1 MARALVLGGGGL
13 VGIAWEAG
21 LVAGLASE
29 GVNLAEAASIV
40 GTSAGSVVGGQ
51 LALGIDP
58 VESARRTAS
67 DAGAVVP
74 PLDTGGVGGF
84 GGGLEALIEM
94 IMTATTSGGS
104 EEVRAKIGQIA
115 LTAPTPTEEEFLPF
129 FSEVKGQPWP
139 KGYSCTAVDTESG
152 EFVVWTA
159 AHGVELDRAIASSC
173 SVPGL
178 FPPVTINGRRYM
190 DGGMRSPLNADVPVG
205 HSEVVVVSVLPASP
219 IAGLE
224 NPMLDAMI
232 EQVEKEL
239 EVLRSGGARV
249 ALIGP
254 NRELIELS
262 GMGLHLMD
270 ASRVPA
276 AIDVGMRQGAEAAD
290 HVRPVWHRSVS

>member
-1 MARALVLGGGGL
+1 M
-13 VGIAWEAG
+13 GIAWEAG
-21 LVAGLASE
+21 LVAGLKAE
-29 GVNLAEAASIV
+29 GIDLGEADFIV

-67 DAGAVVP
+67 EAGAVVP
-74 PLDTGGVGGF
+74 ELDTSGAGGF

-104 EEVRAKIGQIA
+104 TEVRAKIGQIA
-115 LTAPTPTEEEFLPF
+115 LTAPTPSEEEFLPF
-129 FSEVKGQPWP
+129 FAEVKGQPWP
-139 KGYSCTAVDTESG
+139 TGYACTAVDAESG
-152 EFVVWTA
+152 EFVVWRA
-159 AHGVELDRAIASSC
+159 EHGVELDRAIASSC

-178 FPPVTINGRRYM
+178 FPPITIHGRRYM
-190 DGGMRSPLNADVPVG
+190 DGGMRSALNADVPVG
-205 HSEVVVVSVLPASP
+205 HTEVVVISVLPASP
-219 IAGLE
+219 VAGME

-239 EVLRSGGARV
+239 DVLRSGGAKV
-249 ALIGP
+249 GLIGP

-270 ASRVPA
+270 GSRVPA
-276 AIDVGMRQGAEAAD
+276 AIEIGIRQGTEAAGTI
-290 HVRPVWHRSVS
+290 RPIWHQNVS